1 MLTQTIKILLIEN
14 DQEEVYSL
22 QEALTV
28 SQIVSV
34 EVQEVE
40 DGEQALAYL
49 RQEHPFLDVPLPNL
63 ILLDLKLPGISG
75 LEVLEEIHREQHL
88 RRIPIAVLARNLN
101 QQISAKVQK
110 PNLPRYVFKKPTNC
124 NEWIYI
130 LRCIEDVWVTIT
142 GIPGQRAL

>member
-1 MLTQTIKILLIEN
+1 MLTQTIKILLVES

-49 RQEHPFLDVPLPNL
+49 RQEHPFLDVPRPNL

-75 LEVLEEIHREQHL
+75 LEVLEEIQQERHL
-88 RRIPIAVLARNLN
+88 RQIPIAVLTRTMSPHT
-101 QQISAKVQK
+101 SAKVQK
-110 PNLPRYVFKKPTNC
+110 PNLPRYVFKKPTTC

-130 LRCIEDVWVTIT
+130 LRCIEDVWLTIT
-142 GIPGQRAL
+142 GMPGQRAL

>member
-1 MLTQTIKILLIEN
+1 MLTQAIKILLVEN

-34 EVQEVE
+34 DVQEVE

-49 RQEHPFLDVPLPNL
+49 RQEHPFLDVPRPNL
-63 ILLDLKLPGISG
+63 ILLDVKLPGVSG
-75 LEVLEEIHREQHL
+75 LEVLEEIHQEHHL
-88 RRIPIAVLARNLN
+88 RQIPIAILYHDSKPR
-101 QQISAKVQK
+101 ISTKIQK
-110 PNLPRYVFKKPTNC
+110 PPMPRYVFKKPTNC

-130 LRCIEDVWVTIT
+130 LRCIEDVWLTIT
-142 GIPGQRAL
+142 GIPSQRVL